1 MFSKSGEGKDVA
13 TPRICDVI
21 WHDGEFIKWTDARVH
36 VMSHVLHY
44 GSSVF
49 EGIRCYAT
57 NWGTAIFRLR
67 EHMQRFLNS
76 AKVYRMD
83 LTWKVDDFCD
93 ASTEIVRRSG
103 LDQCYIRPILFRSL
117 DEAHP
122 AFGVNPFQNPLACYI
137 GAWDW
142 GKYLGDEA
150 IEKGVDVGVATWSR
164 LTPNSMPAMAKS
176 GANYMNS
183 QLIKMEALLNG
194 YSEGIA
200 LDDRGYVSE
209 GSGENIFVVSNGI
222 VNTPPLSSSILAG
235 ITRDSVIQICQELG
249 ITIKERS
256 IQRAALYIADEVFF
270 SGTAAEITPIRS
282 VDRIAIGNGQRGEI
296 TTKIQKV
303 FFEITSG
310 ERPAPGPWLTYVN
323 QQKTAGNRSV
333 TNTSDNGRP
342 AETKKGESSATQVE
356 PELVLRAHAIARD

>member
-1 MFSKSGEGKDVA
+1 MALLVTGETLSNLSNQQSGELEIMFSKDDRSKDVK
-13 TPRICDVI
+13 TPRIAQEV
-21 WHDGEFIKWTDARVH
+21 WKDGEFIKWDDARVH

-49 EGIRCYAT
+49 EGIRCYKT
-57 NWGTAIFRLR
+57 KRGPAIFRLK
-67 EHMQRFLNS
+67 EHMQRLLNS
-76 AKVYRMD
+76 AKIYRMD
-83 LTWKVDDFCD
+83 TGLTRDQLCGAAVQLV
-93 ASTEIVRRSG
+93 ERSG
-103 LDQCYIRPILFRSL
+103 LDQCYIRPIIFRSL
-117 DEAHP
+117 DEARP
-122 AFGVNPFQNPLACYI
+122 AFGVNPFPNPLTCYI

-150 IEKGVDVGVATWSR
+150 IDRGVDVQVSTWNR
-164 LTPNSMPAMAKS
+164 LSPNSMPAMAKS

-194 YSEGIA
+194 FAEGIA

-235 ITRDSVIQICQELG
+235 ITRDSVIQICRELG

-256 IQRAALYIADEVFF
+256 IQRAALYIADELFF

-282 VDRIAIGNGQRGEI
+282 VDRITIGNGTRGEI
-296 TTKIQKV
+296 TEKIQKV
-303 FFEITSG
+303 FFETTSG

-323 QQKTAGNRSV
+323 QQKTTGNA
-333 TNTSDNGRP
+333 DENGRP
-342 AETKKGESSATQVE
+342 AKTK
-356 PELVLRAHAIARD
+356 